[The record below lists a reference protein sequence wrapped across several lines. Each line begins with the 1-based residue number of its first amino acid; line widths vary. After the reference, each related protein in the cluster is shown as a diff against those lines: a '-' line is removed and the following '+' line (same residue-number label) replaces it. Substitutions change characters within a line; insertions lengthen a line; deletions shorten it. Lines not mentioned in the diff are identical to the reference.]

1 MLWEAKMKENNL
13 EKELEFYKTALMNV
27 PVPLSISNMEG
38 KRLDINKTFERFY
51 KRNREESIGLKLE
64 EIYIAEHTKNIKETV
79 RKCLSEGYSFCE
91 ATTIMGD
98 NTTMPVMLNF
108 TLFEANNEKYILGT
122 ATDISELKKREEEL
136 NFIFDNSRAAM
147 VLTDESGRFIKVN
160 KALLTDLGYEAQ
172 ELLGKRTT
180 EQPFVTKETIDALN
194 KFKSNV
200 IEKRIEGENFIDV
213 PLKKKN
219 GEIIIHS
226 AYQVPFASGKG
237 VLYTA
242 IDVTKDRNNEKE
254 YKDIIED
261 ITSLSES
268 LSSGDYKYRVKS
280 NYENEDIQLT
290 AKTLNMVVEYLEKS
304 DYELQS
310 LIKELAT
317 PSLEVMD
324 KIVVMPLIG
333 KLTSDRAL
341 DAMENI
347 LKKIEE
353 TKACVGIIDITGVS
367 TIDSAVADNL
377 IKTMEA
383 IKLVGATAIL
393 SGISANVAKNLV
405 RIGIKFDFITKGT
418 LEEALV
424 YASTSRK

>member
-1 MLWEAKMKENNL
+1 MKENNL
-13 EKELEFYKTALMNV
+13 KKELEFYKAALMNV

-51 KRNREESIGLKLE
+51 KRNRQEAIGLKLE

-91 ATTIMGD
+91 ATTIKGD

-108 TLFEANNEKYILGT
+108 TLFEANGEKYILGT
-122 ATDISELKKREEEL
+122 ATDISQLKKREEEL

-147 VLTDESGRFIKVN
+147 VLTDERGRFIKVN
-160 KALLTDLGYEAQ
+160 KALLKDLGYEAQ
-172 ELLGKRTT
+172 ELLGNRTT

-194 KFKSNV
+194 KFKSSV

-213 PLKKKN
+213 PLKKRN

-226 AYQVPFASGKG
+226 AFQIPFASGKG

-242 IDVTKDRNNEKE
+242 IDVTKDRKNEKE
-254 YKDIIED
+254 YKDFIED
-261 ITSLSES
+261 ITCLSES
-268 LSSGDYKYRVKS
+268 LASGDYKYRVKS
-280 NYENEDIQLT
+280 SYENEDIQLT

-304 DYELQS
+304 DYELHS

-353 TKACVGIIDITGVS
+353 TKACVGIVDITGVS

-393 SGISANVAKNLV
+393 SGISASVAKNLV
-405 RIGIKFDFITKGT
+405 RIGVKFDFETKGT
-418 LEEALV
+418 LEEALS
-424 YASTSRK
+424 YAIAQREVK

>member
-1 MLWEAKMKENNL
+1 MKENNL
-13 EKELEFYKTALMNV
+13 ERELEFYKTALMNI
-27 PVPLSISNMEG
+27 PVPLSISNVEG

-51 KRNREESIGLKLE
+51 KRNREEAIGLKLE
-64 EIYIAEHTKNIKETV
+64 EIYIAEHTKNIRETV
-79 RKCLSEGYSFCE
+79 KKCLSEGYSFCE
-91 ATTIMGD
+91 ATTIKGD

-108 TLFEANNEKYILGT
+108 ALFEANGEKYILGT

-147 VLTDESGRFIKVN
+147 VLTDDKGRFIKVN
-160 KALLTDLGYEAQ
+160 KALLKDLGYEAQ
-172 ELLGKRTT
+172 ELLGKRIP
-180 EQPFVTKETIDALN
+180 EQPFTIKETIEALN

-200 IEKRIEGENFIDV
+200 IEKRVEGEIFIDV
-213 PLKKKN
+213 PMKKKN

-242 IDVTKDRNNEKE
+242 IDVSADRKNEKE
-254 YKDIIED
+254 YKDFIED

-268 LSSGDYKYRVKS
+268 LASGDYKYRVRID
-280 NYENEDIQLT
+280 YENEDIQLT
-290 AKTLNMVVEYLEKS
+290 AKTLNMVVDYLEKS
-304 DYELQS
+304 DYELHS

-353 TKACVGIIDITGVS
+353 TKAYAGIIDITGVS

-383 IKLVGATAIL
+383 IKLVGATPIL

-405 RIGIKFDFITKGT
+405 RIGVKFDFITKGS
-418 LEEALV
+418 LGEALLF
-424 YASTSRK
+424 AQSLKNGGS

>member
-1 MLWEAKMKENNL
+1 MKENNL
-13 EKELEFYKTALMNV
+13 KKELEFYKAALMNV

-51 KRNREESIGLKLE
+51 KRNRQEAIGLKLE
-64 EIYIAEHTKNIKETV
+64 EIYIAEHTRNIKETV

-91 ATTIMGD
+91 ATTIKGD

-108 TLFEANNEKYILGT
+108 TLFEANGEKYILGT
-122 ATDISELKKREEEL
+122 ATDISQLKKREEEL

-147 VLTDESGRFIKVN
+147 VLTDERGRFIKVN
-160 KALLTDLGYEAQ
+160 KALLKDLGYEAQ
-172 ELLGKRTT
+172 ELLGNRTT

-194 KFKSNV
+194 KFKSSV

-213 PLKKKN
+213 PLKKRN

-226 AYQVPFASGKG
+226 AFQIPFASGKG

-242 IDVTKDRNNEKE
+242 IDVTKDRKNEKE
-254 YKDIIED
+254 YKDFIED
-261 ITSLSES
+261 ITCLSES
-268 LSSGDYKYRVKS
+268 LASGDYKYRVKS
-280 NYENEDIQLT
+280 SYENEDIQLT

-304 DYELQS
+304 DYELHS

-353 TKACVGIIDITGVS
+353 TKAYVGIVDITGVS

-393 SGISANVAKNLV
+393 SGISASVAKNLV
-405 RIGIKFDFITKGT
+405 RIGVKFDFETKGT
-418 LEEALV
+418 LEEALS
-424 YASTSRK
+424 YAIAQREVK

>member
-1 MLWEAKMKENNL
+1 MKENNL